1 MTPTKPNR
9 VRATSNDAAIIEVH
23 RFNDRPSLTEST
35 FKPLCLS
42 VAAIYSIEPF
52 TSTHYP
58 GVKARLYLRKGGGGS
73 GCDRLEVREDYP
85 ELKRLIQ
92 RAQREGLAEV
102 QS

>member
-1 MTPTKPNR
+1 MTLPKPKR
-9 VRATSNDAAIIEVH
+9 TRASNDAAIIEVH
-23 RFNDRPSLTEST
+23 RFDDRPSLTEGT
-35 FKPLCLS
+35 FKPLCLN

-58 GVKARLYLRKGGGGS
+58 GVKARLYLRKNGRS
-73 GCDRLEVREDYP
+73 GWDRLEVREDYS